1 MIARMKRVARRILRR
16 HPKNTT
22 YIERG
27 SVLENDHNII
37 IRKERIEE
45 SLPIIE
51 EMVGKESKVIPQR
64 KITTLYWN
72 GPILEIEGY
81 YYLESIAMIN
91 EDLVKKRLVLINK
104 DFDKYELPLVDIPVE
119 QLKNPVVLKD
129 KYKWAGFKGK
139 FNLSNL
145 DNGKPLPEGDY
156 KVYLRVEVQV
166 FGEQTYH
173 RLFPLGNIEGFLD
186 QGFHSAKMEYFSAR
200 RDMRFNLL
208 AVYDK
213 ESKTL
218 KIKSNKLKDI
228 DPIEFDTKSHE
239 KRGFIYR
246 VVYTQVFR
254 MAYRFFC
261 LFPIKPKKLLFASD
275 SRTEISGNFKFVYDE
290 MMARGID
297 FDFKFMLK
305 RHIQDKKSFGELMT
319 LAYHLATSRF
329 IVIDDFFPMV
339 YPLKIR
345 PKADLVQLWHAV
357 GAFKTFGF
365 SRVGLPGGPSPKSR
379 NHRNYTKAIVSSKNV
394 AKYYAEGFGI
404 DEDKVI
410 PTGIPRTDVFF
421 DKSYQ
426 EEVREELY
434 TLYPFLKGKKVITF
448 APTFRGNGQGSAHYP
463 MEVLDLEKIYSKLK
477 DEYVFLFKI
486 HPFVKNDFSVPYE
499 YSDFYYDF
507 SGYREINDLLFITDI
522 LITDYSSVCF
532 EYALLNR
539 PMLFFAFDVE
549 EYVEKRD
556 FYYDYHKFIPGTLV
570 RTTDEVVQAIQDER
584 FNMQRIPPFVKYFF
598 EYADGDATSRVIDQ
612 IFLEKEEDEPESII
626 GSQTINNKITHE
638 QKVKI

>member
-1 MIARMKRVARRILRR
+1 MIARFKRVCKRVLRR
-16 HPKNTT
+16 EPQTT
-22 YIERG
+22 KYIERG
-27 SVLENDHNII
+27 SVLENDRNII

-72 GPILEIEGY
+72 GPIIEIEGY
-81 YYLESIAMIN
+81 YYLENIAMAN
-91 EDLVKKRLVLINK
+91 EDLIKKRLVLINK
-104 DFDKYELPLVDIPVE
+104 NFDKIELPLIDIPVE
-119 QLKNPVVLKD
+119 ELKEPVDIKE

-139 FNLSNL
+139 YNLSIL
-145 DNGKPLPEGDY
+145 DNGKPLPEGEY

-166 FGEQTYH
+166 FGEHTYH
-173 RLFPLGNIEGFLD
+173 RLFPLGNIEGFLE

-200 RDMRFNLL
+200 REMRFNLL

-218 KIKSNKLKDI
+218 MIKANKLKDI
-228 DPIEFDTKSHE
+228 DPQEFDMKSLE
-239 KRGFIYR
+239 KRGFMYK
-246 VVYTQVFR
+246 VVYTRVFR
-254 MAYRFFC
+254 LAYRLFC
-261 LFPIKPKKLLFASD
+261 LFPIQSKKLLFASD

-290 MMARGID
+290 MIERGIE

-305 RHIQDKKSFGELMT
+305 RNIRDKKSFGELMS

-339 YPLKIR
+339 YPLRIR

-365 SRVGLPGGPSPKSR
+365 SRVGLPGGPSPKSK

-421 DKSYQ
+421 DESYQ
-426 EEVREELY
+426 KEKSEELY
-434 TLYPFLKGKKVITF
+434 LLYPFLKGKKVITF
-448 APTFRGNGQGSAHYP
+448 APTFRGNGQASAHYP
-463 MEVLDLEKIYSKLK
+463 MEVLDLGKIYSKLK
-477 DEYVFLFKI
+477 DDYVFLFKI
-486 HPFVKNDFSVPYE
+486 HPFVKNDFSIPYE

-507 SGYREINDLLFITDI
+507 SEYREINDLLFVTDI

-539 PMLFFAFDVE
+539 PMLFYAFDVDQ
-549 EYVEKRD
+549 YVEKRD
-556 FYYDYHKFIPGTLV
+556 FYYDYHKFVPGTLI
-570 RTTDEVVQAIQDER
+570 RTSDEMVEAIQEER
-584 FNMQRIPPFVKYFF
+584 FNMHRIPPFVKYFF
-598 EYADGDATSRVIDQ
+598 EHPDGHATSRVIDQ
-612 IFLEKEEDEPESII
+612 IFLQKEDEQSEAKP
-626 GSQTINNKITHE
+626 
-638 QKVKI
+638 